1 MTTKTPANF
10 GNHDE
15 WLAYVRSEI
24 PVAEQPYALAFG
36 RTELFRS
43 FYRMQQPAVPN
54 RVRRRIETHRNAARS
69 RTDSGLRTPERHD
82 LQEPDEA
89 SVQPGAAEQLQGA
102 AAVAIFSAAR
112 VGELLGH
119 LAQNNRY
126 FALWAA
132 YKKGVSHNSVAE
144 EWDDYLR
151 QELGAE
157 SAEEIAFAQ
166 AMAELDKLL
175 NVFLDGNRDLP
186 SLVFERIWF
195 LHYLRGPER
204 MAQTR
209 AVLGMLTAELAP
221 CTSA

>member
-1 MTTKTPANF
+1 MNTMTPANF

-24 PVAEQPYALAFG
+24 PIAEPPYALAFG

-43 FYRMQQPAVPN
+43 FYRTQSLPFPTEFVEELK
-54 RVRRRIETHRNAARS
+54 RIETLH
-69 RTDSGLRTPERHD
+69 E
-82 LQEPDEA
+82 QE
-89 SVQPGAAEQLQGA
+89 QT
-102 AAVAIFSAAR
+102 VAL
-112 VGELLGH
+112 ELLNDMIFRSLTRRLFNRAQPNSPKAPLRSPSSPREELGDLLSH
-119 LAQNNRY
+119 LARNNRY
-126 FALWAA
+126 FALWTA

-144 EWDDYLR
+144 DWDDYLR
-151 QELGAE
+151 QELGVE
-157 SAEEIAFAQ
+157 SGEEIAFAQ

-186 SLVFERIWF
+186 NLVFERVRF

-209 AVLGMLTAELAP
+209 AVLAMLAAELAP

>member
-1 MTTKTPANF
+1 MTKTTPSDF
-10 GNHDE
+10 GSHDE
-15 WLAYVRSEI
+15 WLSYVRSEV
-24 PVAEQPYALAFG
+24 PVEKQLYALAFG

-43 FYRMQQPAVPN
+43 FYRMQSLPFPTEFAEVLK
-54 RVRRRIETHRNAARS
+54 RIETLQ
-69 RTDSGLRTPERHD
+69 DPERTAALERLNDMIFRSLTRH
-82 LQEPDEA
+82 LFNRAQPNSLKAPLRSPSSPRQE
-89 SVQPGAAEQLQGA
+89 L
-102 AAVAIFSAAR
+102 
-112 VGELLGH
+112 GELLSH

-132 YKKGVSHNSVAE
+132 YKNGVSHHSVSE

-151 QELGAE
+151 QELGIE
-157 SAEEIAFAQ
+157 SGEEIAFAQ

-175 NVFLDGNRDLP
+175 NVLLDGNRDLP

-204 MAQTR
+204 MAQAR
-209 AVLGMLTAELAP
+209 AVLGMLAAELAP

>member
-1 MTTKTPANF
+1 MTKNIAANF
-10 GNHDE
+10 SNHDE

-24 PVAEQPYALAFG
+24 PVAKQPYALAFG

-43 FYRMQQPAVPN
+43 FYPMQSLPFPTEFADELK
-54 RVRRRIETHRNAARS
+54 RIERLH
-69 RTDSGLRTPERHD
+69 DPERTVALELLNRMIFRSLTRH
-82 LQEPDEA
+82 LFNRAQLSSPNAPSESSSFPQEK
-89 SVQPGAAEQLQGA
+89 L
-102 AAVAIFSAAR
+102 
-112 VGELLGH
+112 GELLSH

-126 FALWAA
+126 FTLWAA

-144 EWDDYLR
+144 GWGVYLR
-151 QELGAE
+151 QELGIE
-157 SAEEIAFAQ
+157 SGEEIAFAQ

-195 LHYLRGPER
+195 LHNPHGPER
-204 MAQTR
+204 MAQAR
-209 AVLGMLTAELAP
+209 AILGMLTAELAP

>member
-1 MTTKTPANF
+1 MTRNTRANF
-10 GNHDE
+10 SSHDE
-15 WLAYVRSEI
+15 WLAHVRGEI
-24 PVAEQPYALAFG
+24 PAADQPYALAFG

-43 FYRMQQPAVPN
+43 FCRMQSLPFPADFAEELK
-54 RVRRRIETHRNAARS
+54 RIET
-69 RTDSGLRTPERHD
+69 LRDPERT
-82 LQEPDEA
+82 A
-89 SVQPGAAEQLQGA
+89 SL
-102 AAVAIFSAAR
+102 
-112 VGELLGH
+112 ELLNDIIFRFLTRHLFNRAQPSGPKAPLRSPSSPREDLGQLLSH

-144 EWDDYLR
+144 EWDDYLN
-151 QELGAE
+151 QQLGIE
-157 SAEEIAFAQ
+157 SGEEIAFAQ

-175 NVFLDGNRDLP
+175 TVFLDGNRHLP

-204 MAQTR
+204 MVQTR
-209 AVLGMLTAELAP
+209 AVLGMLTAELAS